1 MKKIFSVLCD
11 LAGIALLGKSY
22 LAENYTKKELAEMGV
37 TLN

>member
-22 LAENYTKKELAEMGV
+22 LSENYTKKELEAFGV
-37 TLN
+37 KID